1 MSVLLIFRRLFN
13 PINYI
18 VYCLPRF
25 GALGF
30 ACAIAKRR
38 HDADTVFIKID
49 EAFAEQQLFHSFL
62 LKALNRRGIH
72 TNQSGGNH
80 HVCQHDIGLLG
91 CPVVK
96 CARIIGNGKIGFGKL
111 FENFGAVLD
120 NQEYSKVIKTFL

>member
-1 MSVLLIFRRLFN
+1 MTVLLIFRCLFN
-13 PINYI
+13 PINHI

-80 HVCQHDIGLLG
+80 HVCQRDIGLLG
-91 CPVVK
+91 CPIVK